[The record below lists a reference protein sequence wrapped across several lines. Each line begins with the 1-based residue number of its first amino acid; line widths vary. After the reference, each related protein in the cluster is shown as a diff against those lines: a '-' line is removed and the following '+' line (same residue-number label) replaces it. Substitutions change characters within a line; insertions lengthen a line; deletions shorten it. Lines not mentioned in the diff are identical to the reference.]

1 MHLDSIFTVKNDRL
15 GLLDEHEAVDF
26 FKKLLWAE
34 ARRIGIEISNI
45 HVPSAIHVSDGG
57 VDAAVDDAQIAIASG
72 LIKPGKTSYQ
82 IKSGGSF
89 KPWQKSEIKRA
100 LFGKKDPDKQNLGES
115 IRACFDNSGTY
126 ILVCTGIDLVDS
138 QRRNARKHI
147 EKYLKL
153 CDYSDTKVNVW
164 SQSDL
169 IGFLESFPSLAIQL
183 NGYGRAHF
191 QTHESWLQNDDMH
204 VPFVQGQLQEE
215 LIARIQNELRRNEV
229 AIHVRVLGEPGIG
242 KTKLVLEATKTDD
255 LSPLVIYCS
264 ALQFRKSDLMNNL
277 LRSDNHFSAVL
288 VIDECDPHNRFQI
301 WDRLGHRGPR
311 IKLVT
316 IYNDYDPLPEDDI
329 LPLEI
334 SRLEDDQIR
343 AIIQGYEIS
352 SDQADRYLGFCDGSP
367 RMAHHVG
374 RTLESYPGNPSQLF
388 TDDYLYRSFYIDFR
402 KEDSNSQEIQRRELV
417 LQYIALF
424 KRFGFERSVVPEAQ
438 ALATKVKVA
447 NPLITWNRFQQI
459 VDTLR
464 KRKVLQGEFTLYL
477 TPKALHI
484 KLWTEWWKIHGNSFD
499 LEEFT
504 QDLPPKLVEWFY
516 EMFVYAAESE
526 AASEIV
532 RDLLG
537 PNGPFQQNEYLKTK
551 LGGSFFLALTE
562 ADPDSALRCLMR
574 TMGTWDRETLLEV
587 KEGRRNVILALEKMA
602 ARRRLFTDAA
612 NLLLALGEAEN
623 EGFSNNASGVF
634 ARLFSPARGKLAPT
648 EESPLGRLPILKK
661 AFASGSK
668 QRRALALK
676 ACDAALTP
684 RSSLITHFVKFQGLR
699 EEPKRWMPKTY
710 GELWEAYQGVWELL
724 DEQLRYL
731 PEDERKE
738 AADILLNHARYIGRI
753 PNLAD
758 TVVDTLATIARKPY
772 APRRQTIKTINGLL
786 HYSGKDLPLE
796 TRERCEQLMAELVP
810 PDFHSMMQRYVGM
823 NLREDL
829 HRDENGTYIDE
840 AQSRIETLAA
850 QAAANPHLL
859 KSNLDWLVTS
869 QAIKGYQFGEEL
881 GKKDGKFSFLPSLL
895 DAQRSADRNAS
906 VAFLAGY
913 FRAIFDS
920 DLALWETKL
929 DALIDDTQLNHLI
942 PELTSRTGLTDR
954 AGRRILN
961 LARKGIIA
969 INDFKTF
976 TYSAAIKNLSEEV
989 FNQWIAFLLSS
1000 IDKSGLSIALDL
1012 YNRYYVLQEPEPAL
1026 RCDLTFRL
1034 LTHPSLF
1041 EESDAPKFDDMIEY
1055 DWTEIAKVFL
1065 QYSRDKSLELVKPM
1079 LAHFGEEGTIVG
1091 VFSETCSIL
1100 DAITEEYS
1108 AQVWEHVSSLLE
1120 QRTHFSRITDLEQ
1133 WLREGGFSD
1142 RETAKPALTRMPR
1155 QKIWEWVDAD
1165 TKNRARYLTPCVPKP
1180 LSPDEW
1186 KTSLAREVL
1195 VRYGNQKEVRGAL
1208 IGNYLTDT
1216 WHGPPS
1222 VHYQEKQDYLSQIR
1236 DIEDNADIIDWIDE
1250 FVEGLDPVIRDEK
1263 IHEEREL
1270 W

>member
-15 GLLDEHEAVDF
+15 GLLNEHAAVDF

-34 ARRIGIEISNI
+34 AWRVGIELRKI
-45 HVPSAIHVSDGG
+45 HVSSAIHVSDGG
-57 VDAAVDDAQIAIASG
+57 VDATIEDAQIAPG
-72 LIKPGKTSYQ
+72 LEIIKPGKTSYQ
-82 IKSGGSF
+82 IKSGKSF
-89 KPWQKSEIKRA
+89 KPWEKAVIEET
-100 LFGKKDPDKQNLGES
+100 LFATKTPDRENLGES
-115 IRACFDNSGTY
+115 IRACLDAGGTY

-138 QRRNARKHI
+138 QRRNVRMHI

-153 CDYSDTKVNVW
+153 CAYSDAKFDVW
-164 SQSDL
+164 SQNEL
-169 IGFLESFPSLAIQL
+169 TGFLEFFPSLALQL
-183 NGYGRAHF
+183 NRYEGAYF
-191 QTHESWLQNDDMH
+191 QTHDSWARNDEMRR
-204 VPFVQGQLQEE
+204 PFVQGQLQEE

-334 SRLEDDQIR
+334 SRLEDDQIH
-343 AIIQGYEIS
+343 AIIQGYDIS
-352 SDQADRYLGFCDGSP
+352 TDQVDRYIEFSGGSP

-374 RTLESYPGNPSQLF
+374 RTLASYPGEPSQLF
-388 TDDYLYRSFYIDFR
+388 THDYLFQSFYIDFR
-402 KEDSNSQEIQRRELV
+402 KEDPNSQEIQQRELV

-438 ALATKVKVA
+438 AIAKKVETD
-447 NPLITWNRFQQI
+447 NPLTTWSRFQII
-459 VDTLR
+459 VDNLR
-464 KRKVLQGEFTLYL
+464 KRKILQGEFTLYL

-484 KLWTEWWKIHGNSFD
+484 KLWTEWWRIHGNSFD

-504 QDLPPKLVEWFY
+504 QDLPPKLIEWFY

-526 AASEIV
+526 TASGIV
-532 RDLLG
+532 KNLLG

-551 LGGSFFLALTE
+551 LGSSFFLALTE
-562 ADPDSALRCLMR
+562 ADPDSALRCLMG
-574 TMGTWDRETLLEV
+574 TMGTWDKETLLEF
-587 KEGRRNVILALEKMA
+587 KEGRRNVVLALGKMA
-602 ARRRLFTDAA
+602 ARRRLFANAA
-612 NLLLALGEAEN
+612 SLLLALGETEN

-634 ARLFSPARGKLAPT
+634 VRLFSPARGKLAPT
-648 EESPLGRLPILKK
+648 EESPLKRLPVLKK

-684 RSSLITHFVKFQGLR
+684 RSSLITHGAEFQGLR
-699 EEPKRWMPKTY
+699 EELKRWMPDTY
-710 GELWEAYQGVWELL
+710 GELWEAYKGAWELL
-724 DEQLRYL
+724 EEQLKSL

-738 AADILLNHARYIGRI
+738 AADILLNHARDFGRI
-753 PNLAD
+753 PDLAD
-758 TVVDTLATIARKPY
+758 MVVDTLATIARKTY

-840 AQSRIETLAA
+840 ALSRIETLAA

-859 KSNLDWLVTS
+859 ESHLDWLVTS

-881 GKKDGKFSFLPSLL
+881 GKRDGKFSFLPSLL
-895 DAQRSADRNAS
+895 DAQRNADRNAS
-906 VAFLAGY
+906 AAFLAGY
-913 FRAIFDS
+913 FRAIFDA
-920 DLALWETKL
+920 DPALWETKL
-929 DALIDDTQLNHLI
+929 DALIDDTQLNRLI

-961 LARKGIIA
+961 LAKKGIIT
-969 INDFKTF
+969 IDDFKTF
-976 TYSAAIKNLSEEV
+976 TYSEAIKNLSEEV
-989 FNQWIAFLLSS
+989 FNEWIVFLLSFS
-1000 IDKSGLSIALDL
+1000 DRSAVSFALKI
-1012 YNRYYVLQEPEPAL
+1012 YYRYYVLQKPAPDL
-1026 RCDLTFRL
+1026 RCDLTFQL
-1034 LTHPSLF
+1034 LSHSSLF
-1041 EESDAPKFDDMIEY
+1041 ERSDPPEFDDMIEFS
-1055 DWTEIAKVFL
+1055 WTEIAKVFL
-1065 QYSRDKSLELVKPM
+1065 QYYPDKSLQLVKPM

-1091 VFSETCSIL
+1091 VFSETCLIL

-1108 AQVWEHVSSLLE
+1108 AQVWVQVSNLLE
-1120 QRTHFSRITDLEQ
+1120 HRTHFSRITDLEQ

-1142 RETAKPALTRMPR
+1142 RETAKPALARVPH

-1165 TKNRARYLTPCVPKP
+1165 TKNRAWYLTPCVPKP
-1180 LSPDEW
+1180 LSLEEW

-1208 IGNYLTDT
+1208 IGHYLTDT

-1236 DIEDNADIIDWIDE
+1236 DIEDNEDIIDWIDE

>member
-1 MHLDSIFTVKNDRL
+1 MNLDSIFTVRNDRL
-15 GLLDEHEAVDF
+15 GLLNEHTAVDF

-34 ARRIGIEISNI
+34 ARRVGIEISKIYVSSVI
-45 HVPSAIHVSDGG
+45 HATDGG
-57 VDAAVDDAQIAIASG
+57 VDAAVDDAHITTSSG
-72 LIKPGKTSYQ
+72 IIKPGKTSYQ
-82 IKSGGSF
+82 IKSGKSF
-89 KPWQKSEIKRA
+89 NPWQKAVIEET
-100 LFGKKDPDKQNLGES
+100 LFGTKTPDRKNLGKS
-115 IRACFDNSGTY
+115 IRACLDSEGTY
-126 ILVCTGIDLVDS
+126 ILVCTGIDLNES
-138 QRRNARKHI
+138 QRENSVRH
-147 EKYLKL
+147 LKDCL
-153 CDYSDTKVNVW
+153 KQSGYSDPAVEAW
-164 SQSDL
+164 SQNNL
-169 IGFLESFPSLAIQL
+169 TGFLEFFPSLAFQL
-183 NGYGRAHF
+183 NGYEGAHF
-191 QTHESWLQNDDMH
+191 QTHDSWSQNGDMQ
-204 VPFVQGQLQEE
+204 VPFVQGQSQEE
-215 LIARIQNELRRNEV
+215 LIAKIQNELWRNEA

-288 VIDECDPHNRFQI
+288 VIDECDPHNRFEI
-301 WDRLGHRGPR
+301 WDRLGNRGPR

-316 IYNDYDPLPEDDI
+316 IYNDYDRLPEDDI

-334 SRLEDDQIR
+334 SRLEDVQIR

-352 SDQADRYLGFCDGSP
+352 SEQADRYLGFCDGSP

-374 RTLESYPGNPSQLF
+374 RTLESYPGDPSQLF

-402 KEDSNSQEIQRRELV
+402 KEDSNSQEIQQRELV

-526 AASEIV
+526 ASSEIV

-574 TMGTWDRETLLEV
+574 TMGTWDRETLLEF

-602 ARRRLFTDAA
+602 VRRRLFTDAA

-634 ARLFSPARGKLAPT
+634 TRLFSPARGKLAPT

-668 QRRALALK
+668 QRRVLALK

-684 RSSLITHFVKFQGLR
+684 RSSLITHFAKFQGLR

-724 DEQLRYL
+724 DEQLRHL

-753 PNLAD
+753 PDLAD
-758 TVVDTLATIARKPY
+758 MVVDTLATIARKTY
-772 APRRQTIKTINGLL
+772 APRKQTVKTINGLL

-859 KSNLDWLVTS
+859 NSDLDWLVTS

-881 GKKDGKFSFLPSLL
+881 GKRDGKFSFLPSLL
-895 DAQRSADRNAS
+895 DAQRNTDRNAS

-920 DLALWETKL
+920 DPALWETKL
-929 DALIDDTQLNHLI
+929 DALIDDTQLNRLI
-942 PELTSRTGLTDR
+942 PELTSRTGFTDR

-961 LARKGIIA
+961 LAKKGIIT
-969 INDFKTF
+969 IDDFKTF
-976 TYSAAIKNLSEEV
+976 TYSEAIKNLSEEI
-989 FNQWIAFLLSS
+989 FNEWIVFLLSFS
-1000 IDKSGLSIALDL
+1000 DRSAVSFALKI
-1012 YNRYYVLQEPEPAL
+1012 YYRYYVLQKPAPHL
-1026 RCDLTFRL
+1026 QCDLTCQL
-1034 LTHPSLF
+1034 LSHSSLF
-1041 EESDAPKFDDMIEY
+1041 EQSDAPEFDDMIEFS
-1055 DWTEIAKVFL
+1055 WSEIAKVFL
-1065 QYSRDKSLELVKPM
+1065 QYYPDQSLELVKPM
-1079 LAHFGEEGTIVG
+1079 LTHFGEEGTIVG
-1091 VFSETCSIL
+1091 VFSETCLIL

-1108 AQVWEHVSSLLE
+1108 AQVWEQVSSLLE

-1133 WLREGGFSD
+1133 WLREGGFSE

-1165 TKNRARYLTPCVPKP
+1165 TKNRAWYLTPCVPKP
-1180 LSPDEW
+1180 LSPEEW
-1186 KTSLAREVL
+1186 RTSLAREVL
-1195 VRYGNQKEVRGAL
+1195 LRYGNQKEVRGAL

-1222 VHYQEKQDYLSQIR
+1222 VHYREKQDYLSKIR
-1236 DIEDNADIIDWIDE
+1236 NIEDNEDIIDWIDE
-1250 FVEGLDPVIRDEK
+1250 FVEGLDPVIRNEK
-1263 IHEEREL
+1263 IQEEREL